1 MIARIPQPN
10 LRFVARATG
19 EVKDSIWDELDA
31 GYWRQADPAHHEHNV
46 ICGMLNR
53 PDWLPIF
60 PDHCALV
67 DGLRWNKDSGQMM
80 EGDDRPRIF
89 DSGIDDLLCSAS
101 RFFERF
107 NGKHLGV
114 QLSGGVDSSLII
126 GILNHLNLPYS
137 LVGMTTSRYEFRTEA
152 FIQRKL
158 GDEAKRTIL
167 LNFEDYLP
175 MTGIYNIP
183 SHQQPDLSSC
193 GYSSNAAMAE
203 ACNEVGIEVLLTGNG
218 GDVLLGTEVPHDSFD
233 WRTGI
238 FNDNWMQDVVYAPK
252 GVELLSFFAD
262 RGIVECI
269 WNMRRGQAEDL
280 SKIWARKYYREFL
293 PAELVNYTFKGDFW
307 GLYIDGLINNISK
320 LRKLHD
326 RALEISKN
334 PYFSKHNLDLI
345 LSNDLLNCDQR
356 LYQRIESRIS
366 AAIWFVTLLSNS
378 K

>member
-10 LRFVARATG
+10 LRFVVRATG
-19 EVKDSIWDELDA
+19 EAKNSIWDELDA
-31 GYWRQADPAHHEHNV
+31 GYWRQADPAHHEKNV

-67 DGLRWNKDSGQMM
+67 DGLRWNKDTGQMM
-80 EGDDRPRIF
+80 EGDDRPQLF
-89 DSGIDDLLCSAS
+89 DSGIDDLLCYTS

-107 NGKHLGV
+107 KGKHLGV

-175 MTGIYNIP
+175 MTNIESIP

-193 GYSSNAAMAE
+193 GYSSNTAMAE
-203 ACNEVGIEVLLTGNG
+203 ACNEAGIEVLLTGNG
-218 GDVLLGTEVPHDSFD
+218 GDVLLGTEVPHDSFN

-280 SKIWARKYYREFL
+280 SKIWARKYFQEFL

-307 GLYIDGLINNISK
+307 GLYIDGLINNLPR

-326 RALEISKN
+326 QALEISQN
-334 PYFSKHNLDLI
+334 PYFSKHNMDLI

-366 AAIWFVTLLSNS
+366 AAIWFVALLS
-378 K
+378 KC

>member
-10 LRFVARATG
+10 LRFVVKSTG

-53 PDWLPIF
+53 PDWLSIH

-67 DGLRWNKDSGQMM
+67 GGLRWNKDTGQMM
-80 EGDDRPRIF
+80 EADDRPQIF

-107 NGKHLGV
+107 KGKHLGV

-175 MTGIYNIP
+175 MTNIERIP

-203 ACNEVGIEVLLTGNG
+203 ACNVAGIEVLLTGNG
-218 GDVLLGTEVPHDSFD
+218 GDVLLGTEVPHDSFN

-252 GVELLSFFAD
+252 GIDLLSFFAD

-280 SKIWARKYYREFL
+280 SKIWARKYFREFL

-307 GLYIDGLINNISK
+307 GLYIDGLINNLSK
-320 LRKLHD
+320 LRKIHD
-326 RALEISKN
+326 QALEISLN
-334 PYFSKHNLDLI
+334 PYFSKQNLDLI

>member
-10 LRFVARATG
+10 LRFVVRATG

-31 GYWRQADPAHHEHNV
+31 EYWRQADPAHHEHNV

-67 DGLRWNKDSGQMM
+67 GGLRWNKDTGQMM
-80 EGDDRPRIF
+80 EGDDRPQIF
-89 DSGIDDLLCSAS
+89 DFGIDDLLCSAS
-101 RFFERF
+101 RFFESF
-107 NGKHLGV
+107 KGKHLGV

-175 MTGIYNIP
+175 MTSIDSIP

-203 ACNEVGIEVLLTGNG
+203 ACNVAGIEVLLTGNG
-218 GDVLLGTEVPHDSFD
+218 GDVLLGTEVPHDSFN

-280 SKIWARKYYREFL
+280 SKIWARKYFREFL

-307 GLYIDGLINNISK
+307 GLYIDGLINNLSK
-320 LRKLHD
+320 LRKIHD
-326 RALEISKN
+326 QALEISLN
-334 PYFSKHNLDLI
+334 PYFSEQNLDLI

-366 AAIWFVTLLSNS
+366 AAIWFVTLLSKS
-378 K
+378 